1 MIAANYLQSAD
12 WSNNPEILKNILT
25 FYSRAKAFDR
35 LANFYETCASVEI
48 DENKDYEKAMSALK
62 DAVKFW
68 TKANQDQKSQLV
80 SQKVYVIEK
89 YLNAL
94 ALSNS
99 NPQEMIKEI
108 NELVQNAMSDN
119 ILKSGNLY
127 APIIMYYYQEKQF

>member
-108 NELVQNAMSDN
+108 NELVQNVF
-119 ILKSGNLY
+119 
-127 APIIMYYYQEKQF
+127 Q